1 MDDGWIP
8 IKDAADKSG
17 YSAQHVRALIRKGKV
32 KRKIVEGDKEGYVRL
47 SEVLAYRDRPVY
59 YTPCPRT
66 KHNRIARWVDA
77 HRIEAKT
84 TRGSVLY
91 KRCKVELNIEFS
103 HQVFYLVCRE
113 QGVRFQRRAK

>member
-1 MDDGWIP
+1 MTEEWIP
-8 IKDAADKSG
+8 IKEAAAKSG
-17 YSAQHVRALIRKGKV
+17 YSAQHIRTLVRRGRV
-32 KRKIVEGDKEGYVRL
+32 KKTLPEGCFEGYVRL

-77 HRIEAKT
+77 HRSEAKT

-91 KRCKVELNIEFS
+91 KRCKTELEIEFS
-103 HQVFYLVCRE
+103 NQVFYLVCRE